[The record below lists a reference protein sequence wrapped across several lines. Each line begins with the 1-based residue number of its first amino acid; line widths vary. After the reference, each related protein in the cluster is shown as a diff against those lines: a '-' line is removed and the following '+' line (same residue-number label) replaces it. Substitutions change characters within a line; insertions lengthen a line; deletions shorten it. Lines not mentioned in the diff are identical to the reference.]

1 MTLLS
6 DIIDAE
12 PSSYVEVS
20 KKKGK
25 ENTSSRRM
33 MSRMQYQD
41 LKASPEYLP
50 YGSTKFS
57 MQLMETS
64 WDTGQYS

>member
-1 MTLLS
+1 MKNNMMILSEKRSQTWCIYVTLLS

-12 PSSYVEVS
+12 PSSYEEVA

-25 ENTSSRRM
+25 ESTNSRRM

-41 LKASPEYLP
+41 LKGSP
-50 YGSTKFS
+50 
-57 MQLMETS
+57 
-64 WDTGQYS
+64 